1 MVKEEVVGMERNDMK
16 LEIIFRGTDPSDA
29 MERYVIKY
37 AEKFKKYMA
46 KEDPESV
53 FVHVVLE
60 GHHNHHMM
68 MVEVRIKSQHFNIVV
83 KRDGADMYPLIDET
97 MHVMERELRKEKAR
111 IVDEL
116 KQRKKC
122 CPED

>member
-1 MVKEEVVGMERNDMK
+1 MK
-16 LEIIFRGTDPSDA
+16 LEMVFRGTDPSEA
-29 MERYVIKY
+29 MEKHVVKY

-53 FVHVVLE
+53 FMHVVLE
-60 GHHNHHMM
+60 GHHNHHIM
-68 MVEVRIKSQHFNIVV
+68 MVEVRIKSQHFDIVV

-97 MHVMERELRKEKAR
+97 MHVAEQELRKGKER
-111 IVDEL
+111 MVDGL

-122 CPED
+122 CP